1 MKASAILL
9 SGGKGLRMGHETPK
23 QYLKIQGQPIAL
35 YSFLTL
41 AKHPLIQEVIVV
53 LEEEWQ
59 PLFQNF
65 LKEKDFSTRIIFAA
79 SGKRRQDSLYSGLK
93 KVDAKTDFILVHDA
107 ARPFIDEKD
116 VTAAIDAAK
125 AHGAATL
132 STPVKATIRIANES
146 KVAVHTPERD
156 RTFEIQTPQVLR
168 HDILQKGFEI
178 TIKNN
183 ITVTDDVALAELAGH
198 PILLI
203 DGREENFKITTK
215 KDLILAEELA
225 KTFFVDDKP
234 AKL

>member
-23 QYLKIQGQPIAL
+23 QYLEIQGQPIAL

-41 AKHPLIQEVIVV
+41 AKHPLIKEVVVV
-53 LEEEWQ
+53 LDEEWE

-65 LKEKDFSTRIIFAA
+65 SNENNISTRIAFA
-79 SGKRRQDSLYSGLK
+79 SPGKRRQDSLYSGLK
-93 KVDAKTDFILVHDA
+93 KVDQTTDLILVHDA

-116 VTAAIDAAK
+116 VTAAIDAAN

-132 STPVKATIRIANES
+132 STPVKATIRVANES

-156 RTFEIQTPQVLR
+156 RTFEIQTPQALR
-168 HDILQKGFEI
+168 FDILQKGFEMA
-178 TIKNN
+178 IKTN

-198 PILLI
+198 PIQLI
-203 DGREENFKITTK
+203 DGKEDNFKITTK

-225 KTFFVDDKP
+225 KTFFCK
-234 AKL
+234 